1 MNLSEVGAQMLAQRE
16 GTRLK
21 PYNDSKGFCTTGIGH
36 LIAHRRCTP
45 ADIAQWT
52 LPSKEAA
59 VDLFRKDLAASYEP
73 AVNDSV
79 KVPLTQNQYDALV
92 SFVYNVGVNGFKN
105 STLLKRLNAK
115 DYEGAATAFMMWNK
129 PSEIIGRR
137 RGEMNQFRTPYG
149 NQTPPPLAV
158 VTGKTLTRGPS
169 TKFAKAEWLHPVFR
183 LRLEQ
188 TYDQVPFI
196 NKSGGRSRSRQAE
209 LYNLYKRG
217 KGNPANPPGTSW
229 HEYDEDGSTLAQ
241 AADIHPKPGFTYA
254 QLHAAGERFG
264 LHFPVASE
272 DWHVQPKE
280 AKSSRRVEGQGLG
293 PVPAYWNPEPLEED
307 EEMGKPY
314 IFGVKSDDP
323 TLDGIWGMGGDEVA
337 RHIPSFDDVEALKRA
352 GRVDVGPMT
361 PAWLE
366 RHLRITPPLE
376 NLPEVPKVKK

>member
-1 MNLSEVGAQMLAQRE
+1 VNLSEVGAQTLAQRE

-21 PYNDSKGFCTTGIGH
+21 PYNDSKGYCTTGIGH
-36 LIAHRRCTP
+36 LVAYHRCTA

-52 LPSKEAA
+52 LLSKEAA
-59 VDLFRKDLAASYEP
+59 VELFRKDLAASYEP
-73 AVNDSV
+73 AVNDFV

-105 STLLKRLNAK
+105 STLLKRLNAG

-129 PSEIIGRR
+129 PPEIIGRR

-149 NQTPPPLAV
+149 NQQPVSQRIAPNL
-158 VTGKTLTRGPS
+158 LLRGPS

-183 LRLEQ
+183 MRLEQ
-188 TYDQVPFI
+188 TYDQVPFT
-196 NKSGGRSRSRQAE
+196 NKSGGRSRQRQAE
-209 LYNLYKRG
+209 LYSLFKRG
-217 KGNPANPPGTSW
+217 KGNPANPPGTGW

-241 AADIHPKPGFTYA
+241 AADIHPKSGFTYA
-254 QLHAAGERFG
+254 QLHAAAKRFD
-264 LHFPVASE
+264 LHFPVKSE
-272 DWHVQPKE
+272 DWHIQPIE

-323 TLDGIWGMGGDEVA
+323 TLDGIWEMGGDEVA
-337 RHIPSFDDVEALKRA
+337 RHIPSFDDVEALKKA
-352 GRVDVGPMT
+352 GRIDVGPMT
-361 PAWLE
+361 AAWLE
-366 RHLRITPPLE
+366 RHLRITPPLG